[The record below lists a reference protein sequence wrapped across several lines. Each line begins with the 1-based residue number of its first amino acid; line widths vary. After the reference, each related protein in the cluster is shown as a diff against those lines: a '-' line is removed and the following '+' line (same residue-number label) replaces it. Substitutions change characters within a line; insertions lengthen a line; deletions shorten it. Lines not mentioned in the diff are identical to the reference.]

1 MAQKKVVMLIAGT
14 LMQLPA
20 IFILIFI
27 CVILISVTAAQ
38 EIIPMLNLAEE
49 PRRAFL
55 GDVLPFYKKMITPVK
70 IAAAGDLMLGSWIV
84 DKVAAEGVD
93 APFDSTRAWIES
105 ADLAIANLEAPLADH
120 GELYVEK
127 QYTFKVPTYLVEG
140 IVNAGF
146 DVLTLANNHFLDY
159 GGNGLSQS
167 IAALDGAGLRYCG
180 AGMNSAEAC
189 APAILEANGIRVAF
203 VGFSMTYPD
212 EFWATSSRCGTC
224 HPSDDT
230 LEDII
235 NDCEANAD
243 LTVVSIHWGT
253 EKKTA
258 PNPYQV
264 EMAHHFVDLG
274 ADLVLGHHPH
284 VLQGMELYKGKLIAY
299 SLGNYIFGSLSENA
313 HTSMILR
320 VMLDMNGLLM
330 ARAVPIHVYN
340 AVVNFQ
346 PKELRGEA
354 KQQVIAEL
362 QTFSKTLNGGKNII
376 DDEGYVLPSKLFVK
390 INP

>member
-1 MAQKKVVMLIAGT
+1 MKQKRFLILIAGT
-14 LMQLPA
+14 VLQVPA

-27 CVILISVTAAQ
+27 CTVLTPIVAAQ
-38 EIIPMLNLAEE
+38 EIIPTLNLAEE

-70 IAAAGDLMLGSWIV
+70 IAAVGDLMLGSWIV
-84 DKVAAEGVD
+84 DKIDAEGVD
-93 APFDSTRAWIES
+93 APFDSTRTWIDS
-105 ADLAIANLEAPLADH
+105 ADLAIANLEAPLANH
-120 GELYVEK
+120 GELFVDK
-127 QYTFKVPTYLVEG
+127 QYTFKVPTHFVKG
-140 IVNAGF
+140 IVNGGF

-159 GGNGLSQS
+159 GCDGLSQS
-167 IAALDGAGLRYCG
+167 ITALDSAGLRHCG

-189 APAILEANGIRVAF
+189 APTILEANGIRVAF

-212 EFWATSSRCGTC
+212 EFWATSARCGTC
-224 HPSDDT
+224 HPSDST

-235 NDCEANAD
+235 NGCEVNAD

-253 EKKTA
+253 EKKTT
-258 PNPYQV
+258 PNPYQI
-264 EMAHHFVDLG
+264 EMAHHLIDLG

-320 VMLDMNGLLM
+320 VMLDMNGLLI

-346 PKELRGEA
+346 PKVLKGEA
-354 KQQVIAEL
+354 KQQVIKEL
-362 QTFSKTLNGGKNII
+362 QTLSQTLNGGKNII
-376 DDEGYVLPSKLFVK
+376 DDEGYVLPSKVPAK
-390 INP
+390 IIP